1 VVEPLLAFIDA
12 LRREDPKTPVVVV
25 LPGVVPRCP
34 WQYLLHNLTALRL
47 KLALFFRPNVV
58 VVDVPYHL
66 GPAEE
71 W

>member
-1 VVEPLLAFIDA
+1 
-12 LRREDPKTPVVVV
+12 
-25 LPGVVPRCP
+25 
-34 WQYLLHNLTALRL
+34 LLHNLTALRL